1 MFRTIPRVNLPFCPG
16 VSFSLNGWW
25 GCFFFDVLPV
35 FFPPFVVLAAP
46 FWVLPFASRII
57 VIASFV
63 LLLLLNQIQI
73 SNPLG
78 NKKNAHESNSL
89 LLQKR
94 RKMLSHSRT
103 PNETDLSLSL
113 SLSFEIVYSFVSFLV
128 VARNTFPP
136 TREKRV
142 ERLKIIFMTMFFV
155 HFTKQAFR
163 SKFASF
169 IKKKNKREQKEG
181 GRDEGCDEDD
191 DVRGDEAESDADE
204 SADFEDD
211 DDDDTDDSK
220 IFFLF

>member
-1 MFRTIPRVNLPFCPG
+1 
-16 VSFSLNGWW
+16 
-25 GCFFFDVLPV
+25 
-35 FFPPFVVLAAP
+35 LAAP

-128 VARNTFPP
+128 VSFLVVARNTFPP

-169 IKKKNKREQKEG
+169 TKKKQTGAKRG
-181 GRDEGCDEDD
+181 GKR
-191 DVRGDEAESDADE
+191 
-204 SADFEDD
+204 
-211 DDDDTDDSK
+211 
-220 IFFLF
+220 

>member
-1 MFRTIPRVNLPFCPG
+1 
-16 VSFSLNGWW
+16 
-25 GCFFFDVLPV
+25 
-35 FFPPFVVLAAP
+35 LAAP

-113 SLSFEIVYSFVSFLV
+113 SLSLSRSSTLSSLSSSSLSSSL
-128 VARNTFPP
+128 
-136 TREKRV
+136 RETLSRRP
-142 ERLKIIFMTMFFV
+142 ER
-155 HFTKQAFR
+155 
-163 SKFASF
+163 
-169 IKKKNKREQKEG
+169 KEM
-181 GRDEGCDEDD
+181 RD
-191 DVRGDEAESDADE
+191 
-204 SADFEDD
+204 
-211 DDDDTDDSK
+211 
-220 IFFLF
+220 